1 MYIRCITPQCAKY
14 KRVSIVIQLFS
25 TERSFQKEL
34 CTAYIFLLSDNQRTY
49 THSELQIVIFGLEK
63 GIQLWLYRYDF
74 FEIDNLV
81 NAYHNYIIQN
91 NGHFY
96 DIQYFYPT
104 SISEKIHISVILTT
118 TSKRYGKE
126 KFPFSLEGFSASY
139 FLESIERLC
148 LTEQCLYQCGH
159 LNCSN

>member
-63 GIQLWLYRYDF
+63 GIQSWLYRYDF
-74 FEIDNLV
+74 FEIYNLV
-81 NAYHNYIIQN
+81 NGNHNSLIQN
-91 NGHFY
+91 NDDFY
-96 DIQYFYPT
+96 DILYFYPT
-104 SISEKIHISVILTT
+104 SILNKSTYQSYLLPQVYDMEKKSFLFRWKAFPLPTF
-118 TSKRYGKE
+118 SKAQKGYV
-126 KFPFSLEGFSASY
+126 
-139 FLESIERLC
+139 
-148 LTEQCLYQCGH
+148 
-159 LNCSN
+159 

>member
-63 GIQLWLYRYDF
+63 SIQLWLYTCDFF
-74 FEIDNLV
+74 FEINSLK
-81 NAYHNYIIQN
+81 NTNHNSSIQN
-91 NGHFY
+91 DDHFMTY
-96 DIQYFYPT
+96 NTFILHQFLNKSTYQSYLLPKVHDMEKKSFLFRWKAFPLPT
-104 SISEKIHISVILTT
+104 F
-118 TSKRYGKE
+118 SKAQKGYV
-126 KFPFSLEGFSASY
+126 
-139 FLESIERLC
+139 
-148 LTEQCLYQCGH
+148 
-159 LNCSN
+159 